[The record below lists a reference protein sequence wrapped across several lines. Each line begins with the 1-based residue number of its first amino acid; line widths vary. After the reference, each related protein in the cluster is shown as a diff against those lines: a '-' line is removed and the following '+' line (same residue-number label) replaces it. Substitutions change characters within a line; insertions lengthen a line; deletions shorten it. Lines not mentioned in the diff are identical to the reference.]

1 MISWRYKVNAVAG
14 PASEREEL
22 RTWGEIAEYLGVSV
36 RTAQEWEEKF
46 GLPVYRLRGKR
57 ARVWANR
64 TELDEWR
71 RRSSQAPG
79 REPEIVSQAPPE
91 EARTKRRFRALYVP
105 AAIAA
110 AAIVSFVAWRL
121 LVPQGPPAD
130 LRVQG
135 NDLIVTNRAGRELW
149 RYAFPQ
155 PLVTASYAFREG
167 LRFVRWFGD
176 LDGDGRTELLFIQHA
191 VNRADVG
198 APLFCFS
205 QDGKVRWQF
214 IPGRPVR
221 NHTETFSNVYFTSR
235 FLVSRTGKV
244 IVGSS
249 HVHSYPFQIAI
260 LDSGGRLLGE
270 YWHSGHLTYLQLA
283 DLEGDGTEEILA
295 AGVNNAYGRATLV
308 VLDRVDGASQGPPGS
323 PLQLEDFGPAHEKAV
338 VFFPRSCLTE
348 KFEPYNRAVNLT
360 VNGDLIEVQ
369 VSQAHYEHGPY
380 VIYQLSRKLE
390 VIGLIVSDSFRNR
403 HKELEAEGKLDHPLS
418 AREIEDLKHVR
429 LVHGS

>member
-1 MISWRYKVNAVAG
+1 MAVAG
-14 PASEREEL
+14 PGSEREEL

-36 RTAQEWEEKF
+36 RTAQEWEEKH
-46 GLPVYRLRGKR
+46 GLPVYRLRGKK

-64 TELDEWR
+64 SELDEWR
-71 RRSSQAPG
+71 RRSSRAPG
-79 REPEIVSQAPPE
+79 REAEVISQAAPE
-91 EARTKRRFRALYVP
+91 KGRTRRGFRVSYVAAALGVAVLVSFGAWRAL
-105 AAIAA
+105 I
-110 AAIVSFVAWRL
+110 SR
-121 LVPQGPPAD
+121 GPPAE
-130 LRVQG
+130 LRVEG
-135 NDLIVTNRAGRELW
+135 NDLVVTNPTGHGLW
-149 RYAFPQ
+149 RYAFSQ
-155 PLVTASYAFREG
+155 PLLTAPYAFGES

-176 LDGDGRTELLFIQHA
+176 LDGDGKTELLFIQHA

-198 APLFCFS
+198 APLYCFS

-214 IPGRPVR
+214 IAGRSVR
-221 NHTETFSNVYFTSR
+221 NRTETFSNVYFTSR
-235 FLVSRTGKV
+235 FVVSRTGKV

-295 AGVNNAYGRATLV
+295 AGVNNAYGQATLV

-323 PLQLEDFGPAHEKAV
+323 PLQLEDFGPSHEKAV

-360 VNGDLIEVQ
+360 VNDDLIEVQ
-369 VSQAHYEHGPY
+369 VSQVHHEHGPY
-380 VIYQLSRKLE
+380 TIYQLNRKLE
-390 VIGLIVSDSFRNR
+390 VVGLIVSDSFHNR
-403 HKELEAEGKLDHPLS
+403 HKELEAEGKLDHPAS
-418 AREIEDLKHVR
+418 AREIENLKRVR
-429 LVHGS
+429 IVRGS